1 MLPLEGLIVVS
12 VEQAVAAPFCSSRLA
27 DAGAHVIKVE
37 RPEGDFARGYDA
49 AAKGQSS
56 YFVWLNRGK
65 NSVVIDLAT
74 KDGRADLEALIA
86 SADVLLQNLKP
97 GSMDKL
103 GFSLERLKR
112 DYPALI
118 CCTISGYGDD
128 GPYADR
134 KAYDLLIQAESG
146 LASITGGPEGPSRVG
161 ISVVD
166 IATGATA
173 HASILEALI
182 ARGRTGK
189 GADIRISMFD
199 VMADWM
205 AVPLIN
211 SEAGNPPKRMALAHP
226 SIAPYGVFNSK
237 DGKGIL
243 ISIQSEREWK
253 KLCAEVLGQ
262 PDLPNDPRFANMVE
276 RVRNRALTDKTV
288 ADSFAAMTRVELL
301 KRLDEADIA
310 FAEVNTM
317 ADLAVHPHLRRIE
330 VDTPNGKVSYAA
342 PAAIFVD
349 EERHYGA
356 VPAIGDHVELAQSS
370 PCQEPPVMTQAAE
383 KLDLDHLRQWIGR
396 STEATDIVTAQLVKG
411 LRATLFQDIGEPK
424 AGDAA
429 PWTTHWCLAQP
440 VFPMSM
446 LGPDGHPTRGGFL
459 PPVPL
464 PRRMWAGGEIEFIEP
479 LRVGDEST
487 RTSRI
492 SDVTH
497 EDRLDRH
504 ALLRLRRAHRD
515 DAARC
520 RDPRT
525 PGHRLSRHGRRGPGC
540 TSQGA
545 SAGARG
551 KASRNPCQRSRAAV
565 SLFGADLQRPPH
577 PLRPRLRHQGR
588 GLSGPGLPR
597 PLAGGADRRVR
608 GQTARRHAAAEI
620 QLSRRAALVRRHRI
634 LDQRQ
639 RYQHRHGPVDRECRG
654 TADDEGHGCVVRVR
668 HSGAMR
674 SIEPG
679 ISRFRVWCLRTIP
692 E

>member
-27 DAGAHVIKVE
+27 DAGAHVVKVE

-74 KDGRADLEALIA
+74 KEGRAALEELIA

-103 GFSLERLKR
+103 GFSLERLRK

-118 CCTISGYGDD
+118 CCTISGYGDE

-146 LASITGGPEGPSRVG
+146 LASITGEPEGPSRVG

-205 AVPLIN
+205 AVPL
-211 SEAGNPPKRMALAHP
+211 MALAHP
-226 SIAPYGVFNSK
+226 SIAPYGVFNSQ

-253 KLCAEVLGQ
+253 KLCAEVLDQ
-262 PDLPNDPRFANMVE
+262 PDLPNDPRLANMVE
-276 RVRNRALTDKTV
+276 RVRNRSLTDKTV
-288 ADSFAAMTRVELL
+288 ADSFATMARVDLL
-301 KRLDEADIA
+301 KRLADADIA

-342 PAAIFVD
+342 PAAIFVG
-349 EERHYGA
+349 EHRHYGA
-356 VPAIGDHVELAQSS
+356 VPAIGDHVEL
-370 PCQEPPVMTQAAE
+370 P
-383 KLDLDHLRQWIGR
+383 
-396 STEATDIVTAQLVKG
+396 TA
-411 LRATLFQDIGEPK
+411 
-424 AGDAA
+424 
-429 PWTTHWCLAQP
+429 
-440 VFPMSM
+440 
-446 LGPDGHPTRGGFL
+446 
-459 PPVPL
+459 
-464 PRRMWAGGEIEFIEP
+464 PRI
-479 LRVGDEST
+479 
-487 RTSRI
+487 
-492 SDVTH
+492 
-497 EDRLDRH
+497 
-504 ALLRLRRAHRD
+504 
-515 DAARC
+515 
-520 RDPRT
+520 
-525 PGHRLSRHGRRGPGC
+525 
-540 TSQGA
+540 
-545 SAGARG
+545 
-551 KASRNPCQRSRAAV
+551 RSRQ
-565 SLFGADLQRPPH
+565 S
-577 PLRPRLRHQGR
+577 
-588 GLSGPGLPR
+588 
-597 PLAGGADRRVR
+597 
-608 GQTARRHAAAEI
+608 
-620 QLSRRAALVRRHRI
+620 
-634 LDQRQ
+634 
-639 RYQHRHGPVDRECRG
+639 
-654 TADDEGHGCVVRVR
+654 
-668 HSGAMR
+668 
-674 SIEPG
+674 
-679 ISRFRVWCLRTIP
+679 
-692 E
+692 